1 MRKFTKGLLMTLVA
15 SAVSLGAY
23 AQEFQTGYY
32 RVVNAGYLN
41 DETKAGVMYV
51 TSTSTAQPTA
61 TQAEAET
68 LAGTVMYIDATPM
81 SENPET
87 DAQYIDIDDND
98 LIVNS
103 LRSQSVDASKAVYAE
118 TVKDLRAWF
127 KIFMQGNLGKS
138 MGEDE
143 IEATLDEMFYYMQ
156 MFLQPNADGTFYLKS
171 TTPNLLPLAEA
182 IVGAKLDIPITNPDQ
197 IKAYVIKYLQDNG
210 QNQAADEWVALW
222 DRIHMGH
229 TYYLIG
235 GQVTPDF
242 SVPEQKFETLKGGKP
257 FISFA
262 NANKFYPELAPEIEV
277 AGDYAKWLLIP
288 VDAQNPFGVKTTL
301 KGLDNKFYCT
311 GYFDFPFTSETA
323 TAYEITEQPVLCE
336 ANQFGSVEPNKE
348 DIIAYVTLSKIVKG
362 KTVPAHTP
370 VVIECPTSDL
380 TVLQPVDM
388 PADAGN
394 ASVMKGIFFEKTFTE
409 TAETANDDD
418 EFEYLDLPLT
428 SAPETIAR
436 KVVRVLNQGKNTLN
450 PLGFFKFNGQTI
462 TANKGFIVLDEAIA
476 NANIAIVDY
485 KTYVDGISE
494 VKSSSNNDNVIYDVQ
509 GRIVSNPTKGLY
521 IVNGKKFIK

>member
-1 MRKFTKGLLMTLVA
+1 MTLVA

-23 AQEFQTGYY
+23 AQSEFQTGYY
-32 RVVNAGYLN
+32 RVVNAGYIN
-41 DETKAGVMYV
+41 DSRAFNGAGVMLV

-61 TQAEAET
+61 TMAEAET

-87 DAQYIDIDDND
+87 KAQYIDINDND
-98 LIVNS
+98 LVVNN

-118 TVKDLRAWF
+118 TVADLRAWF
-127 KIFMQGNLGKS
+127 KIFMKGNLGKTMS
-138 MGEDE
+138 DDD
-143 IEATLDEMFYYMQ
+143 IEATLDEMFFYMQ
-156 MFLQPNADGTFYLKS
+156 MFLQPNEDGTYYLKS
-171 TTPNLLPLAEA
+171 STPNLLPLAEA
-182 IVGAKLDIPITNPDQ
+182 IVGAKLDIDVTNPDD
-197 IKAYVIKYLQDNG
+197 IKAYVIKYLQGQG

-242 SVPEQKFETLKGGKP
+242 SVPTQTFETLKGGKP

-262 NANKFYPELAPEIEV
+262 NDNKIDYEGIDGLVPEIEK
-277 AGDYAKWLLIP
+277 AGDFAKWYLVP
-288 VDAQNPFGVKTTL
+288 VDPQNPFGVKTTL
-301 KGLDNKFYCT
+301 QGRDGKFYCT

-323 TAYEITEQPVLCE
+323 KAYEIKEQPVLCE
-336 ANQFGSVEPNKE
+336 PNQFGSVEPNKD
-348 DIIAYVTLSKIVKG
+348 DIIAYVTLTKVEG
-362 KTVPAHTP
+362 DVVPAHTP

-380 TVLQPVDM
+380 TVLQPVET
-388 PADAGN
+388 PADEGN
-394 ASVMKGIFFEKTFTE
+394 PSVMKGIFFKKTFNE

-428 SAPETIAR
+428 SAPEAISR
-436 KVVRVLNQGKNTLN
+436 KVVRVLNRGKNTLN
-450 PLGFFKFNGQTI
+450 PLGFFKFNGKEI
-462 TANKGFIVLDEAIA
+462 TDNKGFIVLDEAIA
-476 NANIAIVDY
+476 NANIAIVDFQ
-485 KTYVDGISE
+485 TYVDGINE
-494 VKSSSNNDNVIYDVQ
+494 VKNSSDNDNVIYDIQ
-509 GRIVSNPTKGLY
+509 GRIVNNPTKGLY